1 MSDIEEYKQKLTDYL
16 SDEYSYSKQYNDFA
30 CMVLIEEIFL
40 KMELD
45 KAVIDSINP

>member
-16 SDEYSYSKQYNDFA
+16 SDEYSYSKQYNDFN

-45 KAVIDSINP
+45 RSVLEFINS